1 MYRFVVAVSLAAAS
15 FGVFGA
21 TLNLHG
27 TGFDAAGNP
36 LASSSTSGGTDG
48 SWSVAGGPAFFIAP
62 GNADWWDGGIDPT
75 NAYAANTN
83 TATFNGSGWIS
94 DNATTPINGPVPYSF
109 EMKFDLS
116 DFDLSTVAIS
126 GAWSIADG
134 GTLSINGNVIETF
147 LPGDNPWRSL
157 HPFTV
162 GPSRLNAGENTV
174 SLTVLQGARFLEAA
188 RFEGVVTGTVVPE
201 PGTFAFLATG
211 ALMLVACRRKIR
223 HASFA

>member
-1 MYRFVVAVSLAAAS
+1 
-15 FGVFGA
+15 
-21 TLNLHG
+21 
-27 TGFDAAGNP
+27 
-36 LASSSTSGGTDG
+36 
-48 SWSVAGGPAFFIAP
+48 
-62 GNADWWDGGIDPT
+62 
-75 NAYAANTN
+75 
-83 TATFNGSGWIS
+83 
-94 DNATTPINGPVPYSF
+94 
-109 EMKFDLS
+109 MKFDMS